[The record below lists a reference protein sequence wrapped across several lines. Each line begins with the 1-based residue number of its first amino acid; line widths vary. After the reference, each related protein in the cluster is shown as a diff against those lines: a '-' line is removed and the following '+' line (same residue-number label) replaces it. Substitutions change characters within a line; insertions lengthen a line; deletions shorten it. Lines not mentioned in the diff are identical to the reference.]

1 MDFSL
6 KNKWL
11 YRTGGATVIVAALAV
26 GGAAV
31 VGATTTS
38 SQPPSQHAG
47 SQHSGGSRHGPPPP
61 LGTVSAVTS
70 TTLTITD
77 PKGTSHTVTLTG
89 STTYTKDGKSASAS
103 DVTTGEYVLIQ
114 PARPSTPPA
123 QGQMPSGPIVA
134 TAVHIVASLPTPSQG
149 AGQGGPQGQSGSSQG
164 PGQGG
169 TQGQSGSWP
178 GAPTQGAPTN
188 ANA

>member
-1 MDFSL
+1 MRLSR

-11 YRTGGATVIVAALAV
+11 YRTGGAMAIVAALAV
-26 GGAAV
+26 GGTAA

-38 SQPPSQHAG
+38 SQPPSQRAG
-47 SQHSGGSRHGPPPP
+47 SQQTTGGRHGPPLP

-77 PKGTSHTVTLTG
+77 PKGTSHTIDLTG
-89 STTYTKDGKSASAS
+89 STTYTKDGNSASAS
-103 DVTTGEYVLIQ
+103 DVTTGEYVVIQ

-134 TAVHIVASLPTPSQG
+134 TAVHIVASLPSPPQG

-164 PGQGG
+164 AGEGG
-169 TQGQSGSWP
+169 PQSQSGSSQ
-178 GAPTQGAPTN
+178 GAPTQAAPTN